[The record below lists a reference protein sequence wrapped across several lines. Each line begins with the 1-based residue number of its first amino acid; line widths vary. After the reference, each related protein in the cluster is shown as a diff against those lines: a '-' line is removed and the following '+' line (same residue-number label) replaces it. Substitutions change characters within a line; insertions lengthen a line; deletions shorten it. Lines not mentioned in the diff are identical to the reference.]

1 MIVTLRRIISN
12 FASKF
17 NNMFGSYILKKL
29 YEIWGIPK
37 GMGIYNNETGEFD
50 TKESTREYYAKQL
63 DEAINAT
70 GKSHE
75 WIEEHIIEAAEARGG
90 EYDEALENVWY
101 EDEALDNL
109 LKLVIEIGDSIEG

>member
-1 MIVTLRRIISN
+1 MKT
-12 FASKF
+12 
-17 NNMFGSYILKKL
+17 FGAKILDKL
-29 YEIWGIPK
+29 YEIWEIPK
-37 GMGIYNNETGEFD
+37 GMGIYNKETGEFD

-109 LKLVIEIGDSIEG
+109 LKLVVEIGDSIEG